1 MRKSHKCEIC
11 GVTSDEKKVHWCTKA
26 QKYLCLKHRSQFDRL
41 GFFLKRT
48 KREPNEFQMD
58 GDTTYL
64 IFRNTDDEV
73 IFRCPIDTED
83 LDRVLLHKW
92 HVTEMMG
99 NSRYIKCSIGRR
111 NVSLHRYILKAESDE
126 IVDHIN
132 RNGLDNRK
140 SNLRIVTASEN
151 SANSKTRSGTGEKN
165 IYFHN
170 NAYQVEIIRHYKSV
184 YTASFHTLQEAVEA
198 RDEFIKKYNE
208 THNRVV

>member
-1 MRKSHKCEIC
+1 MIKLHKCEIC
-11 GVTSDEKKVHWCTKA
+11 GVSSREKKVHWCTKA
-26 QKYLCLKHRSQFDRL
+26 QKYLCLRHRSQFNRL

-48 KREPNEFQMD
+48 KREPNEFQID
-58 GDTTYL
+58 GDTAYL

-73 IFRCPIDTED
+73 IFKCPIDAED
-83 LDRVLLHKW
+83 LDRVLLYKW
-92 HVTEMMG
+92 HVTEMKG
-99 NSRYIKCSIGRR
+99 NSRYIRGSIK
-111 NVSLHRYILKAESDE
+111 NHNIFLHRYILKAESGE